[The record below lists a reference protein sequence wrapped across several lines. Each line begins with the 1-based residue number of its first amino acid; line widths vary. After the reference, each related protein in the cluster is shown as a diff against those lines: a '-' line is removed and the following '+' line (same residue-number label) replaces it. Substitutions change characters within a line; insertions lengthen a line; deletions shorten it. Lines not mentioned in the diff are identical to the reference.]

1 LGTAAAVQPYTAVT
15 AATGLTTQHAA
26 TTNVQQSSNTQTTAS
41 GGNVQTTVNP
51 AVLSAGPVAAS
62 LTSATITG
70 PSSNYN
76 IDLAT
81 GSIPPQSITLGALS
95 ACRPSQC
102 HAHAVGAPRVSRIH

>member
-1 LGTAAAVQPYTAVT
+1 MGTAAAVQPYTAVT

-81 GSIPPQSITLGALS
+81 GSIPPQSNTLGALS